1 MGCVLLAGGAG
12 FIGSH
17 FGDRLLDRGDRV
29 VCVDDLS
36 TGSRDHVDVHR
47 GNDAYRFVE
56 LSVTDPGLAAAL
68 GDEHFDR
75 VVNLASPASPPA
87 YLARP
92 IETLDTGSIGTRALL
107 EIARQH
113 EARFFQASTS
123 EVYGDPLENP
133 QTESYWGNVNPI
145 GERSVYDEAKRFA
158 EALTMAYARTYG
170 VDVRIA
176 RIFNTYGPRM
186 QADDGRVVTNL
197 INQALTNQ
205 PLTLYGHGS
214 QTRSFCYVDDEVT
227 GLLALL
233 DSDVVGPVNIGN
245 PNEVTV
251 SELAELVLELTR
263 SSSVIEYRRLP
274 SDDPQV
280 RCPDIG
286 LARRTLGWEPTVSL
300 RDGLARTIAF
310 YRA

>member
-17 FGDRLLDRGDRV
+17 FADRLLDRGDRV

-36 TGSRDHVDVHR
+36 TGTRDHVDLHR
-47 GNDAYRFVE
+47 GNDSYRFVE
-56 LSVTDPGLAAAL
+56 GSVTDPGLAAAMA
-68 GDEHFDR
+68 DERFDR

-107 EIARQH
+107 EIARH
-113 EARFFQASTS
+113 DGARFFQASTS

-197 INQALTNQ
+197 INQALANQ

-233 DSDVVGPVNIGN
+233 DGDVVGPVNIGN

-251 SELAELVLELTR
+251 SELAELVLELTG
-263 SSSVIEYRRLP
+263 SSSVIEYRQLP

-280 RCPDIG
+280 RCPDIE
-286 LARRTLGWEPTVSL
+286 LARRKLGWEPSVSL
-300 RDGLARTIAF
+300 REGLARTIAF
-310 YRA
+310 YRG